1 MDTAIEEAGETHFIP
16 IFLTTMT
23 AISGMIPLIMEHSPL
38 YSALTLGIVGG
49 LISSLILTRIVT
61 PVVYKLLPTSVCFFR
76 KSVRS
81 KKIDFIDLYFY
92 FFWENRIYYPTHRNN

>member
-49 LISSLILTRIVT
+49 LIFL
-61 PVVYKLLPTSVCFFR
+61 
-76 KSVRS
+76 
-81 KKIDFIDLYFY
+81 
-92 FFWENRIYYPTHRNN
+92 